1 MNEPYPDSASGRDH
15 WIIAR
20 RPARAAVAADR
31 PHAFFVEAERSDAG
45 EIVSVATIFLTNR
58 ECPWRCLMCDLWKHT
73 LEESVP
79 PGALPAQIDF
89 ALGELQRTR
98 GEPLRQVKL
107 YNSGSFFDRGA
118 IPLSDH
124 LAIAERLRGFERVI
138 VECHPALVNDAVV
151 RFRDLLDEVG
161 RASSLTRT
169 GKMPVLHSLRPKL
182 EVAMGLE
189 TIHPDVLPR
198 LNKRMTTEQ
207 FATAADFLRRHD
219 IALRSFVLVK
229 PPFLDEAEALLWAQR
244 STEFAFD
251 CGASVVSLIPVR
263 PGNGA
268 LDELA
273 AQGHFSPPELT
284 TLERAAEHGVASRR
298 GRVFADT
305 WDLEQF
311 SRCPHCFAARRE
323 RLNKMNLAQVVAE
336 SVRCSQCA
344 NP

>member
-1 MNEPYPDSASGRDH
+1 MNEAYPDTATGRDH

-45 EIVSVATIFLTNR
+45 EVVSVATIFLTNR

-79 PGALPAQIDF
+79 TGAIPAQIDF
-89 ALGELQRTR
+89 ALSELRRTHA
-98 GEPLRQVKL
+98 GPLRQVKL

-124 LAIAERLRGFERVI
+124 LAVAERLRGFERVI

-151 RFRDLLDEVG
+151 RFRD
-161 RASSLTRT
+161 SLGGT
-169 GKMPVLHSLRPKL
+169 KL

-189 TIHPDVLPR
+189 TIHPEVLPR

-207 FATAADFLRRHD
+207 YAAAADFLRRHD
-219 IALRSFVLVK
+219 VALRAFVLVK

-251 CGASVVSLIPVR
+251 CGASVVSLIPMR

-273 AQGHFSPPELT
+273 AQGLFSPPALT
-284 TLERAAEHGVASRR
+284 TLERAAEHGVALRR

-311 SRCPHCFAARRE
+311 SRCPRCFTARRE
-323 RLNKMNLAQVVAE
+323 RLDAMNLSQLVPE
-336 SVRCSQCA
+336 PVRCSHCG

>member
-1 MNEPYPDSASGRDH
+1 MNEAYPETASGRDR
-15 WIIAR
+15 WIVER
-20 RPARAAVAADR
+20 RPARAVVSGDH

-45 EIVSVATIFLTNR
+45 EVVSIATIFLTNR

-79 PGALPAQIDF
+79 PRAIPAQIDF
-89 ALGELQRTR
+89 ALGELRRAHT
-98 GEPLRQVKL
+98 GPLRQVKL
-107 YNSGSFFDRGA
+107 YNSGSFFDRAA
-118 IPLSDH
+118 IPSSDH
-124 LAIAERLRGFERVI
+124 PAIAERLRGFERVI

-151 RFRDLLDEVG
+151 RFRDMLG
-161 RASSLTRT
+161 GA
-169 GKMPVLHSLRPKL
+169 KL

-189 TIHPDVLPR
+189 TIHPGVLPR

-207 FATAADFLRRHD
+207 FAAAADFLRRHE
-219 IALRSFVLVK
+219 IALRAFVLVK
-229 PPFLDEAEALLWAQR
+229 PPFLDEAESLLWARR

-263 PGNGA
+263 AGNGA

-273 AQGHFSPPELT
+273 AQGHFSPPALT
-284 TLERAAEHGVASRR
+284 TLERAAEHGVALRR

-311 SRCPHCFAARRE
+311 SRCPRCFAARRE
-323 RLNKMNLAQVVAE
+323 RLDEMNHSQVVPE
-336 SVRCSQCA
+336 PVRCPQCE

>member
-1 MNEPYPDSASGRDH
+1 MNEAYPDTVSGRDH
-15 WIIAR
+15 WIIER
-20 RPARAAVAADR
+20 RPSRAAVASDR
-31 PHAFFVEAERSDAG
+31 PHTFFVEAERSEAG
-45 EIVSVATIFLTNR
+45 EVVSVATIFLTNR

-79 PGALPAQIDF
+79 PGAIPAQIDF
-89 ALGELQRTR
+89 AMGELRRTHT
-98 GEPLRQVKL
+98 EPLRQVKL

-118 IPLSDH
+118 IPLLDYP
-124 LAIAERLRGFERVI
+124 AIAERLRCFERVI

-151 RFRDLLDEVG
+151 RFRDLLG
-161 RASSLTRT
+161 GT
-169 GKMPVLHSLRPKL
+169 KL

-207 FATAADFLRRHD
+207 FAAAAAFLRRHN

-268 LDELA
+268 LDELT
-273 AQGHFSPPELT
+273 AQGHFSPPNLT
-284 TLERAAEHGVASRR
+284 TLEHAAVHGVASRR

-305 WDLEQF
+305 WDLEQL
-311 SRCPHCFAARRE
+311 SHCPGCFAARRE
-323 RLNKMNLAQVVAE
+323 RLNKMNLSQIVPEA
-336 SVRCSQCA
+336 VRCLHCA

>member
-1 MNEPYPDSASGRDH
+1 MNEAYPETAPGRDH
-15 WIIAR
+15 WIIRR
-20 RPARAAVAADR
+20 RPARAAVASDR
-31 PHAFFVEAERSDAG
+31 PHAFFIEAERSKAG
-45 EIVSVATIFLTNR
+45 EVVSVATIFLTNR

-73 LEESVP
+73 LGESVP
-79 PGALPAQIDF
+79 PGAIPAQLDF
-89 ALGELQRTR
+89 ALGGLQRTR

-124 LAIAERLRGFERVI
+124 PAIAERLRGFEHVV

-151 RFRDLLDEVG
+151 RFRDLLG
-161 RASSLTRT
+161 GATF
-169 GKMPVLHSLRPKL
+169 

-207 FATAADFLRRHD
+207 FATAAGFLRRHD

-229 PPFLDEAEALLWAQR
+229 PPFLDEAEALLWARR

-251 CGASVVSLIPVR
+251 CGSSVVSLIPVR

-273 AQGHFSPPELT
+273 AQGHFSPPALT

-311 SRCPHCFAARRE
+311 SRCPGCFAARRE
-323 RLNKMNLAQVVAE
+323 RLNRMNLAQVVAE
-336 SVRCSQCA
+336 SVACSQCA
-344 NP
+344 NS

>member
-1 MNEPYPDSASGRDH
+1 MNEAYPDTATGRDH

-45 EIVSVATIFLTNR
+45 EVVSVATIFLTNR

-73 LEESVP
+73 LEKTVP
-79 PGALPAQIDF
+79 PGAIPAQIDF
-89 ALGELQRTR
+89 ALGELRRTHD
-98 GEPLRQVKL
+98 GPLPQVKL

-151 RFRDLLDEVG
+151 RFRDLLG
-161 RASSLTRT
+161 GT
-169 GKMPVLHSLRPKL
+169 KL

-189 TIHPDVLPR
+189 TIHPEVLPR

-207 FATAADFLRRHD
+207 YAAAADFLRRHD
-219 IALRSFVLVK
+219 VALRAFVLVK

-263 PGNGA
+263 RGNGA
-268 LDELA
+268 LDELEV
-273 AQGHFSPPELT
+273 QGQFSPPALT
-284 TLERAAEHGVASRR
+284 TLERAAEHGVALRR

-305 WDLEQF
+305 WNLEQF
-311 SRCPHCFAARRE
+311 SRCPRCFTARRE
-323 RLNKMNLAQVVAE
+323 RLDAMNLSQLVPE
-336 SVRCSQCA
+336 PVRCSHCA
-344 NP
+344 NS

>member
-1 MNEPYPDSASGRDH
+1 MNEPYPDSVTRRDH
-15 WIIAR
+15 WIIER
-20 RPARAAVAADR
+20 RLPRAAVAADR
-31 PHAFFVEAERSDAG
+31 PHAFFVEAERSDVG
-45 EIVSVATIFLTNR
+45 EVVSAATIFLTNR

-79 PGALPAQIDF
+79 TGAIPAQIDF
-89 ALGELQRTR
+89 ALSELRRTHA
-98 GEPLRQVKL
+98 GPLRQVKL

-124 LAIAERLRGFERVI
+124 PAIAARLRGFERVI

-151 RFRDLLDEVG
+151 RFRD
-161 RASSLTRT
+161 SL
-169 GKMPVLHSLRPKL
+169 GGAKL

-189 TIHPDVLPR
+189 TIHPEVLPK

-207 FATAADFLRRHD
+207 FAAAADFLRRHE
-219 IALRSFVLVK
+219 IALRAFVLVK

-273 AQGHFSPPELT
+273 AQGHFSPPALT
-284 TLERAAEHGVASRR
+284 TLERTAEHGVALRR

-311 SRCPHCFAARRE
+311 SRCPRCFTARRE
-323 RLNKMNLAQVVAE
+323 RLNTMNLSQSVPE
-336 SVRCSQCA
+336 SVRCPHCA